1 MGRNDF
7 LSSQAS
13 HENIVSFYGAFYHEG
28 MVSFILEFMDGGT
41 LAELVEKCGGKLPEN
56 VLGKLTAQLLQGLS
70 YLHKTMH
77 IIHRDIKP
85 QNILLNS
92 KGQAKITDF
101 GVSGE
106 LASTQA
112 MAKTF
117 VGTHKYMS
125 PNRITGKQ
133 HSAKSDVWSLGLVVL
148 EAALG
153 FFPYGAGDASKQTFF
168 ALLMEIVNKPAP
180 QLPADQFSPEFVQF
194 IADCLQKEEANRPD
208 STELLKHPFILRYKD
223 DPLDLAQ
230 WIKEHITLSN

>member
-1 MGRNDF
+1 M
-7 LSSQAS
+7 A
-13 HENIVSFYGAFYHEG
+13 FYGAFYHEG
-28 MVSFILEFMDGGT
+28 IISFVLEYMDGGT
-41 LAELVEKCGGKLPEN
+41 LATLVEKCGGKLPEN
-56 VLGKLTAQLLQGLS
+56 VLGKLSAQLLQGLA

-85 QNILLNS
+85 HNILLNS

-125 PNRITGKQ
+125 PTRITGKH
-133 HSAKSDVWSLGLVVL
+133 HSAKSDVWSLGLVLL

-153 FFPYGAGDASKQTFF
+153 YFPYGNGDASKTTFF

-180 QLPADQFSPEFVQF
+180 QLPADQFSAEFVSF
-194 IADCLQKEEANRPD
+194 ISDCLQKEEANRPD
-208 STELLKHPFILRYKD
+208 STELLSHPFILRYND
-223 DPLDLAQ
+223 DPLDLSE
-230 WIKEHITLSN
+230 WIKEHLAK